1 MSRIENLQNKINKS
15 NERLSEW
22 EEKRDLSEN
31 PNVKANCN
39 IEIKRIKIQIEKYNK
54 ELEKL
59 TNINSNSSI
68 QSDFESEKEFKIKF
82 GTFII
87 LFILTPIVYLAIA
100 WLGKGI
106 IKDDT
111 IDFIIHWLFPLPI
124 IVLYFMVMKS
134 EAKIKR
140 EKYEFRGKASGA
152 FAAAI
157 IIYLLSFIPRSNNSE
172 PFDLTIT
179 IKSNDKE
186 VYDNFNDKTLK
197 VFFDNYKENPNADYN
212 KNGNHFEV
220 EDIPPKYIEDSVS
233 FQLNYN
239 GYYIVDRN
247 NILIDEN
254 KKYSVNKKINL
265 KIEKLIELGGIRL
278 ENCNDYIGD
287 TVVFSN
293 NSEEL
298 IGIVHKD
305 CSIVLLKPVSKSKLD
320 KNYSVKIRKKDKTIN
335 LDAVKLKE
343 NEETYVSGKNIKDKT
358 KDVVPSVKQG
368 DLNEIKIKV
377 KSVKTLSNK
386 IIDSFNTKKNYDNND
401 HIDAI
406 ISEINSEIELLD
418 LNYKNF
424 EKGIIDTDTMKKYIK
439 EIKDRINNKLL

>member
-31 PNVKANCN
+31 PNVKDSCN

-124 IVLYFMVMKS
+124 IVLYFKVMKS
-134 EAKIKR
+134 EAKIKG

-179 IKSNDKE
+179 IKSNDEE

>member
-134 EAKIKR
+134 EAKIKG

-179 IKSNDKE
+179 IKSNDEE

>member
-1 MSRIENLQNKINKS
+1 MSRIENLLNKINKS

-186 VYDNFNDKTLK
+186 VYDNFNNNTLK
-197 VFFDNYKENPNADYN
+197 VFFDKYKENPNADYN
-212 KNGNHFEV
+212 KNTNHFEV

-233 FQLNYN
+233 FLLNYED
-239 GYYIVDRN
+239 YYIVDRN
-247 NILIDEN
+247 NNPVDEN
-254 KKYSVNKKINL
+254 KKYLVNEKIILRISRRIDMINNIISKKTMYDKKKDVLKIFMKDLSQKEIDILEKYKNISRKKGNTTEHVIFVKDEESFVLTNSVTNKPISTNIKKLNVGSKENVILPEKTANNVIDNIRSTDLKKKIKNNYERL
-265 KIEKLIELGGIRL
+265 SEWEEKRDLA
-278 ENCNDYIGD
+278 ENPDEKARCN
-287 TVVFSN
+287 
-293 NSEEL
+293 
-298 IGIVHKD
+298 
-305 CSIVLLKPVSKSKLD
+305 
-320 KNYSVKIRKKDKTIN
+320 
-335 LDAVKLKE
+335 
-343 NEETYVSGKNIKDKT
+343 
-358 KDVVPSVKQG
+358 
-368 DLNEIKIKV
+368 
-377 KSVKTLSNK
+377 NK
-386 IIDSFNTKKNYDNND
+386 I
-401 HIDAI
+401 
-406 ISEINSEIELLD
+406 
-418 LNYKNF
+418 
-424 EKGIIDTDTMKKYIK
+424 KYIK
-439 EIKDRINNKLL
+439 KRIKEYKNELANI